1 MSEQV
6 RKEFEKW
13 AKEDGID
20 LELVVT
26 PHGSYYAD
34 EEARAAWDGWQASR
48 RSLVV
53 KLPVLFVDGVDAA
66 EYRDCVLESL
76 NNAGASYKEIPINN
90 EVSND
95 GK

>member
-1 MSEQV
+1 MSDRM
-6 RKEFEKW
+6 RKEFEEW

-48 RSLVV
+48 QALVV
-53 KLPVLFVDGVDAA
+53 DLPKVTGDAA
-66 EYRDCVLESL
+66 YDAQEVHDALDK
-76 NNAGASYKEIPINN
+76 AGVSYK
-90 EVSND
+90 
-95 GK
+95 

>member
-1 MSEQV
+1 MSEHM
-6 RKEFEKW
+6 RAEFEKF
-13 AKEDGID
+13 AKSKGWNID
-20 LELVVT
+20 HNGQHYNHSYV
-26 PHGSYYAD
+26 YYA
-34 EEARAAWDGWQASR
+34 WQGWQASR

-76 NNAGASYKEIPINN
+76 NDAGASYEEMPINN
-90 EVSND
+90 EVSNG